1 MSVALRLAWLLFPKW
16 FAALV
21 LLIGAVLVVML
32 VLLLAALNAQLR
44 RPPLPPLPAP
54 VDQVAIATTMSI
66 PLDQLVVIIQTA
78 QHSPCGMSWNL
89 LASVAKQESDFG
101 RNMATSSA
109 GAIGYGQFLPATW
122 AQYGQGGNPYAYQ
135 DALPAMARYLC
146 ALGVAR
152 DPWLA
157 LTLYSGCDPR
167 QPGCRRTDGYAD
179 TVLARASQYAAA
191 SVSPNLGQ
199 HLADLFNV
207 GAQWLGFP
215 YRLGGNGLSR
225 TDGIDCS
232 ALVQKVYT
240 AIGIVLPRTAQQQY
254 DAVAKVQ
261 AKDAHPGDL
270 LFFTN
275 TYDSADFITHV
286 GIYEGI
292 VDGAPR
298 MLDASGSAVRFDN
311 PFAGYWKQHLVS
323 AGRP

>member
-1 MSVALRLAWLLFPKW
+1 M
-16 FAALV
+16 
-21 LLIGAVLVVML
+21 
-32 VLLLAALNAQLR
+32 
-44 RPPLPPLPAP
+44 
-54 VDQVAIATTMSI
+54 
-66 PLDQLVVIIQTA
+66 
-78 QHSPCGMSWNL
+78 
-89 LASVAKQESDFG
+89 
-101 RNMATSSA
+101 
-109 GAIGYGQFLPATW
+109 
-122 AQYGQGGNPYAYQ
+122 
-135 DALPAMARYLC
+135 
-146 ALGVAR
+146 
-152 DPWLA
+152 
-157 LTLYSGCDPR
+157 
-167 QPGCRRTDGYAD
+167 
-179 TVLARASQYAAA
+179 
-191 SVSPNLGQ
+191 
-199 HLADLFNV
+199 
-207 GAQWLGFP
+207 
-215 YRLGGNGLSR
+215 
-225 TDGIDCS
+225 DGIDCS